1 MKYALVYGLISGGVS
16 ILTLIA
22 GVELTGPGSFVRTN
36 WFGYLLM
43 LVVLTFVFVGIKR
56 YRDLECGGVIR
67 FGRAF
72 LVGLGIAA
80 FAGLAFVLV
89 FEVYLAAT
97 GYRFYGEY
105 AAQIVRDGQ
114 AAGASTADIA
124 RDVATAESFRDNP
137 LLRIPVTFLLIFP
150 LALLVAL
157 ISAALLRN
165 PRVLPAT
172 GRAKS
177 LSGNEVN
184 PDLQPHS

>member
-1 MKYALVYGLISGGVS
+1 MKYALVYGLISGTII
-16 ILTLIA
+16 ILTMIT
-22 GVELTGPGSFVRTN
+22 GFELADHDSFMSTL

-43 LVVLTFVFVGIKR
+43 LVVLTFIFVGVKR
-56 YRDLECGGVIR
+56 YRDIECGGVIR

-72 LVGLGIAA
+72 LVGLGMAA
-80 FAGLAFVLV
+80 FAGLAYVLI
-89 FEVYLAAT
+89 FEIYLAAT
-97 GYRFYGEY
+97 SNRLLVDM
-105 AAQIVRDGQ
+105 I
-114 AAGASTADIA
+114 AGAAPAERADL
-124 RDVATAESFRDNP
+124 ESMLLNP
-137 LLRIPVTFLLIFP
+137 WQRVPMVFIEIFP
-150 LALLVAL
+150 VGLLVAL